1 MPRGKLQLA
10 IPAASEQAFEAFF
23 NHQVRLRWDTLLSIN
38 HVEGGGTHPYVGAVT
53 VNRGRGWRGGYT
65 LRTRFLTYDPPRR
78 AGAEMIEPSGPFH
91 LWAASLV
98 LRDTP
103 QGCDLIYTYSI
114 RMRPRLL
121 AWLIEPVAN
130 HLFARETRRRFLAM
144 AAYLRTHQGAVPAAA
159 KA

>member
-1 MPRGKLQLA
+1 MPRGKLHLA

-23 NHQVRLRWDTLLSIN
+23 NHKVRLRWDTLLSIN
-38 HVEGGGTHPYVGAVT
+38 YVEGGGSHPYVGAVT

-65 LRTRFLTYDPPRR
+65 LRTRFLTYDAPRR
-78 AGAEMIEPSGPFH
+78 AGAEMVEPSGPFQ

-103 QGCDLIYTYSI
+103 EGCDLTYTYSI

-130 HLFARETRRRFLAM
+130 FLFARETRRRFLAM
-144 AAYLRTHQGAVPAAA
+144 AEYLREHQGVVPAAA
-159 KA
+159 RA